1 MATISTD
8 ELWASMNAD
17 TPLYGGAQNSSLKG
31 TQTSAVQQ
39 MMSRIAL
46 KQNGGKKQKV
56 HTESLAQKVISNSS
70 KTKTLDKKKK
80 KKKKKKQKEKKVTL
94 SGILGT
100 YGAGASAKR
109 AKSVS
114 QLEQDIDLLV
124 QGGGVDR
131 RKMTFEEVLPTLTR
145 TINCLD
151 SDDLLQRK
159 RAIKTLRDTF
169 ESENRPS
176 DDVCSELYD
185 EMMKPLLKRFAD
197 QSEFCRLG
205 GIWLVNFFLSLTL
218 DMGPTLPYLY
228 PVVTERSS
236 LQFGYDEEGK
246 EFVRDPEKQEA
257 KKRGKAFKT
266 EQQEG
271 CVYKHTVV
279 EPSEEV
285 RLESMKLLRMVVGKI
300 LDSTAPTQLGPYF
313 TDTILLCA
321 VGVCDPFPD
330 LKLVSYSLVRDLAH
344 KLPPGM
350 KHFAV
355 GFIKLLI
362 PALGHRHA
370 KVRLSALETVDA
382 LMQCPDEM
390 KRKGA
395 GTEAITSLIGHRDA
409 NVLPIACFY
418 HGEARVNAFAKIVID
433 NSVAVREKFAAVLGS
448 WLHDL
453 PDRYDYFS
461 RLLPYMLSCLSDESP
476 QVASLA
482 LSWMEKIGKQWE
494 QEHQEDVIERRQ
506 YGVDGDRH
514 AQRDITYPPPFK
526 GRPRIGARLFVR
538 GHCRRFL
545 KPLMRELGDWKDE
558 TRVHAARL
566 LRVCIVYMEEHITGQ
581 LHEIVGCFCRS
592 ALYEHGKASQS
603 WMPECVGIVASF
615 VDPKPFLALLL
626 PLVGGEVGGASSARV
641 PLRSSRSQAL
651 AVLRP
656 LIKALNV
663 KRLLPHGKQIAEAL
677 SDSSLATSREV
688 GERKRHFSAI
698 RTLSEKLVDDIQK
711 ASAAH
716 FQSTGRF
723 ISIEQPL
730 RRLHEAMGDMLA
742 LAEEDASNNV
752 VGGDELLKEATMAKD
767 SLDTLVSKFGESNNN
782 IIGGG
787 KVVKASVEGEKED
800 ENDINMEEDSSELFG
815 VE

>member
-395 GTEAITSLIGHRDA
+395 GTEAITSLIGHRD
-409 NVLPIACFY
+409 VLP
-418 HGEARVNAFAKIVID
+418 H
-433 NSVAVREKFAAVLGS
+433 
-448 WLHDL
+448 
-453 PDRYDYFS
+453 
-461 RLLPYMLSCLSDESP
+461 
-476 QVASLA
+476 
-482 LSWMEKIGKQWE
+482 
-494 QEHQEDVIERRQ
+494 
-506 YGVDGDRH
+506 
-514 AQRDITYPPPFK
+514 
-526 GRPRIGARLFVR
+526 
-538 GHCRRFL
+538 
-545 KPLMRELGDWKDE
+545 
-558 TRVHAARL
+558 
-566 LRVCIVYMEEHITGQ
+566 
-581 LHEIVGCFCRS
+581 
-592 ALYEHGKASQS
+592 
-603 WMPECVGIVASF
+603 
-615 VDPKPFLALLL
+615 
-626 PLVGGEVGGASSARV
+626 
-641 PLRSSRSQAL
+641 
-651 AVLRP
+651 
-656 LIKALNV
+656 
-663 KRLLPHGKQIAEAL
+663 
-677 SDSSLATSREV
+677 
-688 GERKRHFSAI
+688 
-698 RTLSEKLVDDIQK
+698 
-711 ASAAH
+711 
-716 FQSTGRF
+716 
-723 ISIEQPL
+723 
-730 RRLHEAMGDMLA
+730 
-742 LAEEDASNNV
+742 
-752 VGGDELLKEATMAKD
+752 
-767 SLDTLVSKFGESNNN
+767 
-782 IIGGG
+782 
-787 KVVKASVEGEKED
+787 
-800 ENDINMEEDSSELFG
+800 
-815 VE
+815 